1 MQTVASRIA
10 TWLAD
15 GRTSSAEAFSLPD
28 FFGSDRCMSTFL
40 LLTNG
45 EAIRGGC
52 DSGALPVGPE
62 LLAGPRGLD
71 RRLVGRNRKF
81 VAVDSLDSG
90 TLESG
95 TRSGPMPSADYRQRS
110 VNTQRSADVG
120 LTIPN

>member
-1 MQTVASRIA
+1 MRTVASRIA

-90 TLESG
+90 TSNPALDPAQCRVPTTVSA
-95 TRSGPMPSADYRQRS
+95 PSIHRG
-110 VNTQRSADVG
+110 VLMSA
-120 LTIPN
+120 